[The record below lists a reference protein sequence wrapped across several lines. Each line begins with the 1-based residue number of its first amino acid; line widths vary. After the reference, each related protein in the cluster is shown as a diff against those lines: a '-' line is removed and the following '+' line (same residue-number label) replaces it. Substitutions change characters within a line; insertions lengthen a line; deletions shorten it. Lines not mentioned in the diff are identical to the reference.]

1 MFFVKITIF
10 WDVMDCSVQ
19 PASAIFRI
27 EEWGGATVEAQ
38 ALPK

>member
-1 MFFVKITIF
+1 MGLLFFDPENGGSMFFVKITIF

-27 EEWGGATVEAQ
+27 EE
-38 ALPK
+38 